1 MDVAPWLP
9 HTGGVSDDYD
19 YLVIGGGSG
28 GLASAR
34 RAAAHGARVALVEG
48 ARLGGTCVNLG
59 CVPKKIMWNA
69 AVMAHALEDAGD
81 YGFQV
86 AAHGFD
92 WGKLKHRRDAYIAR
106 LNEIYRKNL
115 VVDQVEH
122 VPGWARFVGPDRV
135 LVGERRLRAKHVL
148 IATGGRPKVP
158 DLMGAELGITSDGF
172 FELERQPEHV
182 AIVGGGYIATELAGV
197 FAALGSKVTLVLRGE
212 KLLRRFDALLRDTL
226 MEELMASGVDFS
238 AGAELTSVER
248 SVDGTL
254 TLTDERGQTSPGFDT
269 LIWAIG
275 REPRTADLGLDLAGV
290 ALDDDGFVVT
300 DAFQNTNVAGVYA
313 VGDVTGRPPLT
324 PVAIAAGRKLADRLF
339 GGEADAKL
347 DYEGIPTVVFSHPP
361 IGAVGLTEDEAR
373 AKYGD
378 SVKCYTTRFRNLYH
392 GVTERK
398 TTSAMKIVTVGAR
411 DMVAGIHVIGI
422 GADEMIQGFAV
433 AVRMGA
439 CKADLDRTVAIHP
452 TAAEEL
458 VTMR

>member
-1 MDVAPWLP
+1 MATNTAAPIAAATLQGLPYWSTSTPASRSAAMARLRDSQRKASGSARMTMTVARGCMCSESTGDARRNPSLSTRRQLGNARRRGDTRPICSEVDVAPWLP

-158 DLMGAELGITSDGF
+158 DLMGAELGITS
-172 FELERQPEHV
+172 H
-182 AIVGGGYIATELAGV
+182 
-197 FAALGSKVTLVLRGE
+197 
-212 KLLRRFDALLRDTL
+212 
-226 MEELMASGVDFS
+226 
-238 AGAELTSVER
+238 
-248 SVDGTL
+248 
-254 TLTDERGQTSPGFDT
+254 
-269 LIWAIG
+269 
-275 REPRTADLGLDLAGV
+275 
-290 ALDDDGFVVT
+290 
-300 DAFQNTNVAGVYA
+300 
-313 VGDVTGRPPLT
+313 
-324 PVAIAAGRKLADRLF
+324 
-339 GGEADAKL
+339 
-347 DYEGIPTVVFSHPP
+347 
-361 IGAVGLTEDEAR
+361 
-373 AKYGD
+373 
-378 SVKCYTTRFRNLYH
+378 
-392 GVTERK
+392 
-398 TTSAMKIVTVGAR
+398 
-411 DMVAGIHVIGI
+411 
-422 GADEMIQGFAV
+422 
-433 AVRMGA
+433 
-439 CKADLDRTVAIHP
+439 
-452 TAAEEL
+452 
-458 VTMR
+458 